1 MHRPGYVQSA
11 ACWVYAVPMVYQL
24 QLTYA
29 VGVLHK
35 SFLMKDM
42 GNYTRYFA
50 KGRINVKK
58 KSLMMWNLPV
68 WNRCVGIVMDLQT
81 DK

>member
-11 ACWVYAVPMVYQL
+11 ACRVYAVPMVYQL

-42 GNYTRYFA
+42 GNYTRYYT

-58 KSLMMWNLPV
+58 
-68 WNRCVGIVMDLQT
+68 IVNDVELTCLEYMCRYSDGFT
-81 DK
+81 N